1 MQLVLANFM
10 GPDEALVMDV
20 VPYLTIILVF
30 LITEIPS
37 ARKNVMRIFWEE

>member
-1 MQLVLANFM
+1 
-10 GPDEALVMDV
+10 MDV

-37 ARKNVMRIFWEE
+37 ARKKNVMRIFREE